1 METVVRVLFV
11 YVFLMFA
18 LRVMGKRE
26 FSEFSPLELV
36 VLLLIPEMLQQ
47 ALVGHDPSL
56 TNALVATCTLLLAVF
71 GTSLLSY
78 LRPGVERAVES
89 EPSVLAHDGKLV
101 ERNLRLAA
109 HHARRAAGRDPPAGL
124 RAPRGRQVGDP
135 REQRQDLGG
144 PDRRRALRRAPPGRR
159 RGAHRRPR
167 VSRWPPARGSPASA
181 P

>member
-36 VLLLIPEMLQQ
+36 VLHLIPEMLQQ

-101 ERNLRLAA
+101 ERNLRLERITPDELLGEIRQQGYERLEDVKWAILESSGKISVVPTDAA
-109 HHARRAAGRDPPAGL
+109 R
-124 RAPRGRQVGDP
+124 
-135 REQRQDLGG
+135 
-144 PDRRRALRRAPPGRR
+144 
-159 RGAHRRPR
+159 
-167 VSRWPPARGSPASA
+167 
-181 P
+181 